1 VDDAEA
7 LELACVERGWR
18 YAWLDGVPYM
28 FDERREY
35 LARVSPAVLD
45 RLSVEVPLGTLGE
58 VLRDLA
64 EGPGTA
70 GETQGASASGASAIV
85 RLRLLGVRIDVR
97 CAYQECAEEIAS
109 FYSASHVTEQSSS
122 PEVIVWCE
130 SEHADRYLFRSRPD
144 DEAGTPLAGVF
155 VQTLRSPRQPWTAT
169 LPPIPALASWPFKD
183 RFVAL
188 HAAAVR
194 AQDGTCFLIAG
205 DRGSGKTTAALSL
218 ADRLGVAVL
227 CDETAFVHCRT
238 AVVEPFPH
246 AVGIWRDDR
255 KVRVPITEVCP
266 TIGSDPALISHLVF
280 LQRREG
286 QAARVSRL
294 PKARALRFL
303 LDQHRDGGAP
313 IGDAIQTV
321 MHLAD
326 QCEASLI
333 DYSATEE
340 LVDALCGL
348 IGDPSPKT

>member
-1 VDDAEA
+1 MDDAEA
-7 LELACVERGWR
+7 LELACVDRGWR

-45 RLSVEVPLGTLGE
+45 KLSAEVPQGTLGE
-58 VLRDLA
+58 VLHNFA
-64 EGPGTA
+64 EEPGTA
-70 GETQGASASGASAIV
+70 SETRGALASGTAVTV

-97 CAYQECAEEIAS
+97 CAHPECAEEIAS
-109 FYSASHVTEQSSS
+109 FYSASHVTGHSSS

-144 DEAGTPLAGVF
+144 DEAGTPLAGVT
-155 VQTLRSPRQPWTAT
+155 VQTLRSPRQPWIAT

-194 AQDGTCFLIAG
+194 TLDGTCFLIAG
-205 DRGSGKTTAALSL
+205 DRGSGKTTAALAL
-218 ADRLGVAVL
+218 ADRLGAAVL

-255 KVRVPITEVCP
+255 KVRVPITDVCQ
-266 TIGSDPALISHLVF
+266 TVASDPALIGQLVF

-286 QAARVSRL
+286 QSPRVSRL
-294 PKARALRFL
+294 PKAQALRFL

-326 QCEASLI
+326 HCEASLI
-333 DYSATEE
+333 DYSATED
-340 LVDALCGL
+340 LVDAVCGL
-348 IGDPSPKT
+348 VGEPRPKT